1 MKWDFEDVWCGEHR
15 EGYRAYCHP
24 DLFPAITPIVYHNNG
39 DGTFTDVTSKVGMAI
54 PGKGLGIA
62 IADYDRDGKIDI
74 AVAND
79 SMPEFLFHNKGDGTF
94 EETGFTAEIA
104 VDGDGRTYA
113 GMGVAFQDFNNDG
126 WPDLAITNLANQR
139 VCVDDRNKR

>member
-1 MKWDFEDVWCGEHR
+1 
-15 EGYRAYCHP
+15 
-24 DLFPAITPIVYHNNG
+24 
-39 DGTFTDVTSKVGMAI
+39 MAI

-62 IADYDRDGKIDI
+62 IADYDKDGKIDI

-113 GMGVAFQDFNNDG
+113 GMGIAFQDF
-126 WPDLAITNLANQR
+126 R
-139 VCVDDRNKR
+139 